1 LHGSGLY
8 TSIQSGG
15 RAEKLAARNFRNTD
29 IPIMAAPSNL
39 KLVLVLALISGLGPI
54 SIHVIVPVL
63 PSIKVAFEASNA
75 VTQLSLTL
83 GVVTM
88 ALATIGFGPAADRY
102 GRKPVTVVGLFLFVI
117 GSGLCLWSPNIEALI
132 FGRVVQAIGGAAGI
146 VVSRAIIRDMFS
158 REETARVLG
167 QVMSIVVLAPVLAPV
182 IGGFLAEFTG
192 WRTVFVLAGG
202 MGLLAVVVAL
212 PALRETH
219 TPREGGNLF
228 GQMLRA
234 YPVLLRSPAF
244 IAYAGYAGCG
254 MGIFMVVA
262 GGVPFLMVEVFD
274 RSPSAF
280 GLFFMCLT
288 ASFLVGTFAT
298 SRVTERLGLDR
309 MIRIGS
315 TGAALSAI
323 VIPLLFLAGAT
334 SPWAIFAPGLVMG
347 LSHGLAMP
355 NAQAGGVS
363 VNPQVAGSAS
373 GLMMFLQMSI
383 GAAFGQ
389 AAGMLPHSNPMPVAL
404 LIAAAGLGGFLVY
417 NVPMFL
423 SRKQAT

>member
-1 LHGSGLY
+1 MS
-8 TSIQSGG
+8 
-15 RAEKLAARNFRNTD
+15 AK
-29 IPIMAAPSNL
+29 SNL
-39 KLVLVLALISGLGPI
+39 KLVIVLALISGLGPI
-54 SIHVIVPVL
+54 SIHVVVPIL
-63 PSIKVAFEASNA
+63 PSIKTAFAASNT
-75 VTQLSLTL
+75 VTQFTLTL

-102 GRKPVTVVGLFLFVI
+102 GRKPIAFFGLILFI
-117 GSGLCLWSPNIEALI
+117 LGSAICVWSPNIEVLI
-132 FGRVVQAIGGAAGI
+132 AGRLVQAVGGAAGI

-182 IGGFLAEFTG
+182 IGGFIVEFAG
-192 WRTVFVLAGG
+192 WRYVFILAAGMGVLA
-202 MGLLAVVVAL
+202 LVVAL

-219 TPREGGNLF
+219 KPSTGTNLF
-228 GQMLRA
+228 TQMLRA
-234 YPVLLRSPAF
+234 YPSLLRTPAF

-274 RSPSAF
+274 RTPSAF

-288 ASFLVGTFAT
+288 ASFLIGTFLS
-298 SRVTERLGLDR
+298 SRNTERVGLDR
-309 MIRIGS
+309 MVRLGS
-315 TGAALSAI
+315 TGAAISALA
-323 VIPLLFLAGAT
+323 IPILFLSGVN
-334 SPWAIFAPGLVMG
+334 SPWAIFAPGIVMG
-347 LSHGLAMP
+347 FSHGLAMP

-363 VNPQVAGSAS
+363 VNPQLAGSAS

-383 GAAFGQ
+383 GAGFGQ
-389 AAGMLPHSNPMPVAL
+389 LAGMLPHNSPLPVAL
-404 LIAAAGLGGFLVY
+404 LIGVAGLSGFLVY

-423 SRKQAT
+423 TRKRG

>member
-1 LHGSGLY
+1 
-8 TSIQSGG
+8 
-15 RAEKLAARNFRNTD
+15 
-29 IPIMAAPSNL
+29 MAAKSNI

-63 PSIKVAFEASNA
+63 PSIKSAFAASNTI
-75 VTQLSLTL
+75 TQLTLTL

-102 GRKPVTVVGLFLFVI
+102 GRKPVTVFGLVMFIL
-117 GSGLCLWSPNIEALI
+117 GSALCVWSPNIEMLI

-167 QVMSIVVLAPVLAPV
+167 QVMSIVVLAPVFAPV
-182 IGGFLAEFTG
+182 IGGFLVEFSG
-192 WRTVFVLAGG
+192 WRTVFILAAGMGVLAF
-202 MGLLAVVVAL
+202 VVAL

-219 TPREGGNLF
+219 TPREGSNLF
-228 GQMLRA
+228 AEMLRA
-234 YPVLLRSPAF
+234 YPVLLKTPAF

-274 RSPSAF
+274 LSPSAF

-288 ASFLVGTFAT
+288 VSFLIGTFVT
-298 SRVTERLGLDR
+298 SRVTERVGLDR
-309 MIRIGS
+309 MVRLGS

-323 VIPLLFLAGAT
+323 TIPVLFLAGVN
-334 SPWAIFAPGLVMG
+334 SPWAIFAPGLLMG

-363 VNPQVAGSAS
+363 VNPQIAGSAS

-383 GAAFGQ
+383 GAGFGQ
-389 AAGMLPHSNPMPVAL
+389 MAGMLPHDSPLPVAI
-404 LIAAAGLGGFLVY
+404 LIGVAGLGGFLVY
-417 NVPMFL
+417 NVPMFF
-423 SRKQAT
+423 SRRQNT